1 MKFKFRFAAFI
12 LFSCVSVMAQ
22 SQQSRPVEASGL
34 REDEYVL
41 GPEDV
46 IEVFVWKEPDL
57 STTVMVRPDGKISL
71 PLISQLQAGGKTAR
85 QLQEEISDGLRQYVD
100 NAVVNVV
107 IREVN
112 SPKISVLGEVHK
124 PDQYKIR
131 HKVTVLDAIALAGGF
146 TEFAKQN
153 EVLVIRNSSSGFQK
167 FRLNLKRLLKDGT
180 GEPFYLRPF
189 DTVYVQ

>member
-1 MKFKFRFAAFI
+1 MKFKFRVAAFI
-12 LFSCVSVMAQ
+12 LFSCVSAMAQ
-22 SQQSRPVEASGL
+22 SQQSQPGEATGF

-71 PLISQLQAGGKTAR
+71 PLISQIQASGKTAT
-85 QLQEEISDGLRQYVD
+85 QLQQEISEGLRQYVD

-124 PDQYKIR
+124 PDRYKIR

-153 EVLVIRNSSSGFQK
+153 EVLVIRNGPTGLQK
-167 FRLNLKRLLKDGT
+167 IRLNLKRLLKEGT
-180 GEPFYLRPF
+180 GEPFYLRPS